1 MIEGNDK
8 MSIFENRD
16 CDGGMKALKAGSM
29 DHIFTDPPYVKE
41 QYFKAYSTLVKHA
54 KRLLRPSGYLFTYC
68 PQYRFD
74 EIFKM
79 LMKSGLKY
87 YWMVPQLNLHET
99 GMVYQR
105 NAICLYKPILIF
117 QKEPIKMCP
126 LPFTDVIRGNKQ
138 KEYHAWQQDINDVL
152 GLLCRFAVPG
162 ETVLDP
168 FAGSGTTL
176 LAAKLL
182 GLEYIGYEINPD
194 TYRVACQRLEQQP
207 LDLRQFCEA
216 VPG

>member
-1 MIEGNDK
+1 MPL
-8 MSIFENRD
+8 FENID
-16 CDGGMKALKAGSM
+16 CDQGMAGLQDGTV

-41 QYFKAYSTLVKHA
+41 QYYQAYTTLFKHA
-54 KRLLRPSGYLFTYC
+54 ERLLRPSGYLFTYC
-68 PQYRFD
+68 PQYRFA
-74 EIFKM
+74 EIFTMIQKT
-79 LMKSGLKY
+79 GLKY

-117 QKEPIKMCP
+117 QRDPIKACP

-138 KEYHAWQQDINDVL
+138 KEYHPWQQDINDVL
-152 GLLCRFAVPG
+152 GLLCRFAITG

-168 FAGSGTTL
+168 FAGSGTSL

-182 GLEYIGYEINPD
+182 GLDYIGFEINPD
-194 TYRVACQRLEQQP
+194 TYRTACRRLEQQP
-207 LDLRQFCEA
+207 LDLRSFCEA
-216 VPG
+216 

>member
-1 MIEGNDK
+1 
-8 MSIFENRD
+8 MSKFENID
-16 CDGGMKALKAGSM
+16 CDRGMADLEAGTI

-41 QYFKAYSTLVKHA
+41 QYYNAYTTLFKHA
-54 KRLLRPSGYLFTYC
+54 ERILRPSGYLFTYC

-74 EIFKM
+74 EIFLM
-79 LMKSGLKY
+79 LQASGLKY
-87 YWMVPQLNLHET
+87 YWMCPQLNLHET

-117 QKEPIKMCP
+117 QKEPMQKCP

-138 KEYHAWQQDINDVL
+138 KEFHVWQQDINDVL
-152 GLLCRFAVPG
+152 GLLCRFAIPG
-162 ETVLDP
+162 ETILDP

-182 GLEYIGYEINPD
+182 GLEYIGFEIDPN
-194 TYRVACQRLEQQP
+194 TYRIACERMEQQP
-207 LDLRQFCEA
+207 LDLQYFCEVEA
-216 VPG
+216 

>member
-1 MIEGNDK
+1 
-8 MSIFENRD
+8 MSSFENMD
-16 CDGGMKALKAGSM
+16 CDKGMAFLEIESV

-41 QYFKAYSTLVKHA
+41 QYFQAYSTLIKHA
-54 KRLLRPSGYLFTYC
+54 ERLLKPSGYLFTYC

-74 EIFKM
+74 EIFNM
-79 LMKSGLKY
+79 LQKSGLKY
-87 YWMVPQLNLHET
+87 YWMVPQLNLRET

-117 QKEPIKMCP
+117 QKEPLKTCR

-138 KEYHAWQQDINDVL
+138 KDYHIWQQDINDVL

-162 ETVLDP
+162 EVVLDP
-168 FAGSGTTL
+168 FVGSGTTL

-182 GLEYIGYEINPD
+182 GLNYIGFEINPN
-194 TYRVACQRLEQQP
+194 TFEIACRRLEQEP
-207 LDLRQFCEA
+207 LIRQFCEVEA
-216 VPG
+216 